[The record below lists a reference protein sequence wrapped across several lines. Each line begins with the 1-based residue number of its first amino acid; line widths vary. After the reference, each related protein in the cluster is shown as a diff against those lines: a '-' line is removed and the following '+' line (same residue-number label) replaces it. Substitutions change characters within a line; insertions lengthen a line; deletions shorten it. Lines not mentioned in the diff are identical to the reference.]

1 MKVEKNT
8 FTSLLEKVLVDIW
21 GGYGEHLSPLQIKNT
36 RAALSNIRRVYRY
49 RSEHGAEHPTRI
61 NYQFKKNRAG
71 YLAAFG
77 EKHAYL
83 SYLHL
88 KRVKEKNPEAI
99 PKPRG
104 KRNELVVTSLGAGAC
119 IELFGICLYYL
130 SDLSNQ
136 PLHLKL
142 NAIEKQ
148 SEWNS
153 SQHIVFTRVL
163 KSYFPKVDV
172 DPTNIEADLREDVIH
187 ILANKY
193 DNLISTDILLI
204 YNVIN
209 EISSSR
215 TNKVWRNIRYL
226 LDTLQRPTLILM
238 MEPSAPRAEPRIY
251 SIKEQILQQ
260 SELIDVSKEEVFH
273 FIEEPVCI
281 EKDNS
286 SNDLNSRLFGYSKND
301 GLRPE
306 FNTFIERAHMSS
318 FKKPDS
324 PITIEQ
330 IAQQLS
336 RLGTKRVRKGSSP
349 YLRPKIHKKD
359 GEQYTFV
366 SVSDNWILKQ

>member
-1 MKVEKNT
+1 MKENNNL
-8 FTSLLEKVLVDIW
+8 FPSLLEKVLVDIW
-21 GGYGEHLSPLQIKNT
+21 GGVGEHLSTLQLKNT
-36 RAALSNIRRVYRY
+36 RSALSNIRRVYRY

-61 NYQFKKNRAG
+61 NYKFKKNRAG

-88 KRVKEKNPEAI
+88 KRVQSKNPEAI

-104 KRNELVVTSLGAGAC
+104 KRNELIITSLGAGAC
-119 IELFGICLYYL
+119 IELFGICLHYL
-130 SDLSNQ
+130 SDSPSQ

-142 NAIEKQ
+142 NSIEKE

-172 DPTNIEADLREDVIH
+172 DPTNIEADLKEDAIH

-193 DNLISTDILLI
+193 DNLEGTDILLI

-209 EISSSR
+209 EIPSSY
-215 TNKVWRNIRYL
+215 TNKVWKNIRFL
-226 LDTLQRPTLILM
+226 LDILQRPTLILM

-260 SELIDVSKEEVFH
+260 SELIDVSKEEVFN
-273 FIEEPVCI
+273 FTEEPVCI
-281 EKDNS
+281 KNDNS
-286 SNDLNSRLFGYSKND
+286 KNDLNSRLFGSGKD

-318 FKKPDS
+318 LKKPDS

-336 RLGTKRVRKGSSP
+336 LLGIKRVRKGPSA
-349 YLRPKIHKKD
+349 YQRPRI
-359 GEQYTFV
+359 GNQYTFV
-366 SVSDNWILKQ
+366 SVSDKWKL